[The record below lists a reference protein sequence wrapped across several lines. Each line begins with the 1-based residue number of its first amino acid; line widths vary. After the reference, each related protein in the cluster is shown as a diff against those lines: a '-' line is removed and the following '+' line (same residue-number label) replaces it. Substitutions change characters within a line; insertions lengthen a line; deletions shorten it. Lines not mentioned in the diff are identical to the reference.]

1 MVVCVTFR
9 LITFVMKQTLFVNI
23 ELYTE
28 GKVRYGSDDS
38 GGLLVLIRLT
48 RVVLLTPYFP

>member
-28 GKVRYGSDDS
+28 GKIRYGSDDS